1 MNGTLTVFTS
11 EKPTVLGK
19 TFRLGADGALVKDT
33 AGQMVEGTFQVR
45 EFEDVEGL
53 RALLASVETN
63 QAISASVPRNGAGAG
78 RIVTKDAKHI
88 HPGALSRTKADFGFA
103 VQPGVMVLDYDPPAT
118 GEALGRDALWA
129 VVQQAAPGL
138 NAEGVLWW
146 CSGSSH
152 IFEGETERQGL
163 RGQRLYI
170 LVDNTADIPRAF
182 DTLDARLWLAGHG
195 RVEISASGQR
205 LVRGLFDRTMSE
217 DGRLDFIGGAVC
229 RPPLEQRRGTP
240 VVLGAGGFM
249 DSLAMIPA
257 LSVFERQR
265 ADTLKAEAL
274 AGAEAA
280 AKAQRERWE
289 AGRVGQETERLVK
302 KGVGLVEARDRAER
316 AIRAATGGLL
326 LGDFPLILDDGAGVT
341 VGDVLDD
348 KAKYH
353 GRLCRDPLEPE
364 YLGDKVCGKLFLY
377 GGEPVL
383 TSRAHGGQNF
393 RLRRQPAAIEVA
405 RGRLAELADTVAERL
420 AAEGDVF
427 ARGGALVQV
436 QPDGSLRRLT
446 KASVRHLVGVRFAL
460 TGRNAKNEPIPAD
473 LPGDCADMVLALVG
487 GGAR

>member
-1 MNGTLTVFTS
+1 MNGALTVFTS
-11 EKPTVLGK
+11 ETPTTLGK
-19 TFRLGADGALVKDT
+19 VFQLGGDGVLVKDT

-45 EFEDVEGL
+45 EFNDVEGL
-53 RALLASVETN
+53 GALLATVGTN
-63 QAISASVPRNGAGAG
+63 QAISASVPRNGAGSG
-78 RIVTKDAKHI
+78 CIVTKDAKPT
-88 HPGALSRTKADFGFA
+88 HPGALSRTKDDFGFA

-118 GEALGRDALWA
+118 GEALTRDALWA
-129 VVQQAAPGL
+129 VVVQTAPGL
-138 NAEGVLWW
+138 KAAGVLWW

-152 IFEGETERQGL
+152 IFEGEVERQGL

-170 LVDNTADIPRAF
+170 LVENAADIPRAF

-195 RVEISASGQR
+195 RVVISASGQR
-205 LVRGLFDRTMSE
+205 LVRGLFDATMSE
-217 DGRLDFIGGAVC
+217 AGRLDFIGGAVC
-229 RPPLEQRRGTP
+229 RPPLEQRRGNP
-240 VVLGAGGFM
+240 VVLGAGGFI
-249 DSLAMIPA
+249 DSMKAIPE

-265 ADTLKAEAL
+265 ADTLKAEAR
-274 AGAEAA
+274 AAAEPA
-280 AKAQRERWE
+280 AKAQRERWA
-289 AGRVGQETERLVK
+289 AGRVVQETGRLVK

-316 AIRAATGGLL
+316 TIRAAAEGLL

-341 VGDVLDD
+341 VGDVLDA
-348 KAKYH
+348 KEKYH

-364 YLGDKVCGKLFLY
+364 YLGSKVCGKLYLY
-377 GGEPVL
+377 GGAPTL

-393 RLRRQPAAIEVA
+393 RLRRQPAAIEVP

-427 ARGGALVQV
+427 ARGGVLVLV

-446 KASVRHLVGVRFAL
+446 KASVRHLVGTRFAL
-460 TGRNAKNEPIPAD
+460 VSRNARNEPIPAD